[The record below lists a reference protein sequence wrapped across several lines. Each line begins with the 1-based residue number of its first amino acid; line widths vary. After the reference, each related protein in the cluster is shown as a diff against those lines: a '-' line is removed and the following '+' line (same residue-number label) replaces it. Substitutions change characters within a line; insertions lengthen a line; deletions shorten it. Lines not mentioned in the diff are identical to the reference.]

1 MGSDL
6 FFEQMARLNK
16 TKIRGISIANQ
27 NDEVK
32 TYDNSSDLRIQKM
45 TKTNGETRNNNFP
58 KLCFLCFRVYWKR
71 G

>member
-1 MGSDL
+1 MT
-6 FFEQMARLNK
+6 RLNK

-32 TYDNSSDLRIQKM
+32 TYDDDSDFRIQKM
-45 TKTNGETRNNNFP
+45 TKTNGETRNNNFL

>member
-6 FFEQMARLNK
+6 FLEQMARLNK

-45 TKTNGETRNNNFP
+45 RKTNGETRNNNFP